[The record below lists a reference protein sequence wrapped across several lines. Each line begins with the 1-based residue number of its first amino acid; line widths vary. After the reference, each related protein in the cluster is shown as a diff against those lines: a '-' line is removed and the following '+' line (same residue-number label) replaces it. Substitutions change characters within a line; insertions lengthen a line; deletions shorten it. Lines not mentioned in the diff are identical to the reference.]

1 MRPKE
6 RRKPTKITDPTRTKR
21 VKITRTRS
29 TTLQELKNLSQKKKI
44 TDMASNVREARR
56 RKIME
61 RGSDRLALI
70 TGQIQSLPSSSSHEE
85 IKTDS
90 DNPSSQPLISHTAAG
105 TLSLSLSPN
114 LNRWDYFTLHEC
126 FRFRNMNL
134 GFMIKFHCTIYV
146 TCKDSFLFI
155 Y

>member
-1 MRPKE
+1 
-6 RRKPTKITDPTRTKR
+6 
-21 VKITRTRS
+21 
-29 TTLQELKNLSQKKKI
+29 
-44 TDMASNVREARR
+44 MASNVREARR

-70 TGQIQSLPSSSSHEE
+70 TGQIQSLPSSSSSHEE
-85 IKTDS
+85 ITIDS

-105 TLSLSLSPN
+105 TLSLSPN

-134 GFMIKFHCTIYV
+134 SFMIKFHCTIYV
-146 TCKDSFLFI
+146 TCKDSFFN

>member
-1 MRPKE
+1 
-6 RRKPTKITDPTRTKR
+6 
-21 VKITRTRS
+21 
-29 TTLQELKNLSQKKKI
+29 
-44 TDMASNVREARR
+44 MASNVREARR

-105 TLSLSLSPN
+105 TLSLSLPLSQFEP
-114 LNRWDYFTLHEC
+114 LGLFYFARM
-126 FRFRNMNL
+126 F
-134 GFMIKFHCTIYV
+134 
-146 TCKDSFLFI
+146 
-155 Y
+155 

>member
-1 MRPKE
+1 MLEGVRPKE

-29 TTLQELKNLSQKKKI
+29 TTLQELKNLSQKKKKI

-105 TLSLSLSPN
+105 TLSLSISLSQFEP
-114 LNRWDYFTLHEC
+114 LGLFYFARM
-126 FRFRNMNL
+126 F
-134 GFMIKFHCTIYV
+134 
-146 TCKDSFLFI
+146 
-155 Y
+155 

>member
-1 MRPKE
+1 
-6 RRKPTKITDPTRTKR
+6 
-21 VKITRTRS
+21 
-29 TTLQELKNLSQKKKI
+29 
-44 TDMASNVREARR
+44 MASNVREARR

-70 TGQIQSLPSSSSHEE
+70 TGQIQSLPSSSSSHEE